1 MDMIFNDGDISQAL
15 DAEEA
20 LLAQAEGSYVVKPS
34 SVLDRVITIAE
45 FDGQQ
50 AGESLPW
57 SKADSI
63 QRLRAGELSV
73 WAGING
79 HGKSLL
85 LGQIMLWRMKTQSVL
100 IASLEMKPEET
111 LYRMA
116 CQYAGCNASP
126 GFCETA
132 MEKFD
137 GRLWIYDQLDTVK
150 ASRVLALVHYA
161 AKTLKVD
168 HIVIDSLTKCG
179 FGTDDYTGQKD
190 FIDRLQWAA
199 KRHGVHIHLVCHV
212 RKTGSE
218 LDEPDKFSIRGGAEL
233 SDIPDNVF
241 IVFRNKR
248 KEQTAEKLRATG
260 MVANEAEQSFLDQP
274 DTFLKV
280 DKNRHGSREGRI
292 GLFYHAS
299 SGQFVPSDGPR
310 AMNSPF

>member
-1 MDMIFNDGDISQAL
+1 MDMIFTEGDVTEQL
-15 DAEEA
+15 DVEESM
-20 LLAQAEGSYVVKPS
+20 LAQVEGAHVVDPS
-34 SVLDRVITIAE
+34 SVIDRVVLIAE
-45 FDGQQ
+45 SGGQQ
-50 AGESLPW
+50 TGESLPW
-57 SKADSI
+57 AKADNV

-85 LGQIMLWRMKTQSVL
+85 LGQVMLWRMKNQKVL

-116 CQYAGCNASP
+116 CQYAGCNASV
-126 GFCETA
+126 GFCRTT

-150 ASRVLALVHYA
+150 ASRILALVHYA
-161 AKTLKVD
+161 AKTLQVD

-179 FGTDDYTGQKD
+179 FGSDDYSGQKD

-199 KRHGVHIHLVCHV
+199 KRHGIHIHLVCHV

-248 KEQTAEKLRATG
+248 KEQVSDKLHATG
-260 MVANEAEQSFLDQP
+260 QVANEAEQSILDQP
-274 DTFLKV
+274 DCFLKI
-280 DKNRHGSREGRI
+280 DKNRHGSKEGRI
-292 GLFYHAS
+292 GLFYHPS
-299 SGQFVPSDGPR
+299 SNQFTPSEGPR